1 MAGSPHKDC
10 DYVMKNPDSRC
21 KKKDDH
27 DVKAKHACHA
37 SCDTCDL
44 LEDED
49 EDEDDDPDCQDS
61 TTWYRNHP
69 SKDCDHVAKSPDTR
83 CAKDND
89 DGVFASVA
97 CPKACGTCDET
108 PAPTGSCQDS
118 GSWYMAGSPH
128 KDCDY
133 VMKNMDSRCKKK
145 DDHDVKA
152 KHACPV
158 SCDTCDLVEDEDE
171 DEDEDDGH
179 DHGDDPDCQDSTT
192 WYRNHP
198 SKDCDH
204 VAKNPDTR
212 CAKDNDDGVL
222 ASVACPAACDMCDAT
237 PAPTSSCR
245 DSGSWYMAGTGS
257 PHKDCDYVMKN
268 PDSRCK
274 KKDDHGVK

>member
-89 DGVFASVA
+89 DGV
-97 CPKACGTCDET
+97 
-108 PAPTGSCQDS
+108 
-118 GSWYMAGSPH
+118 
-128 KDCDY
+128 
-133 VMKNMDSRCKKK
+133 
-145 DDHDVKA
+145 
-152 KHACPV
+152 
-158 SCDTCDLVEDEDE
+158 
-171 DEDEDDGH
+171 
-179 DHGDDPDCQDSTT
+179 
-192 WYRNHP
+192 
-198 SKDCDH
+198 
-204 VAKNPDTR
+204 
-212 CAKDNDDGVL
+212 L

-245 DSGSWYMAGTGS
+245 DSGSWYMAGS

-274 KKDDHGVK
+274 KKDDHGVKAKHACLATCEAC